1 MARALLTVIF
11 FATMAV
17 VSGSTLYAS
26 FRSGKIEEF
35 SRYRS
40 STVRRANKPIW
51 YWFAVFSW
59 AFAGVVSAAAA
70 MLVGFLLLHHV
81 YLW

>member
-1 MARALLTVIF
+1 MARAVLAIIF

-17 VSGSTLYAS
+17 VSGHTLYAAS
-26 FRSGKIEEF
+26 RSGKIEEF
-35 SRYRS
+35 SRSRS

-51 YWFAVFSW
+51 YWFAMFSW
-59 AFAGVVSAAAA
+59 AFAGVVSAAIA
-70 MLVGFLLLHHV
+70 MLVGFLLVHHV